1 MMMGLILIGTAI
13 LTGRVMRMF
22 RNAAGTIRGVG
33 VGIAV
38 GLATVVIARK
48 AMENDH
54 RLRSRAHKAKR
65 AVTGLMDE
73 VGHVVSAKM

>member
-1 MMMGLILIGTAI
+1 
-13 LTGRVMRMF
+13 
-22 RNAAGTIRGVG
+22 